1 MSEQTDEK
9 QTFQTK
15 LEKHDNSEATG
26 IYIPFDVEK
35 VFGAKRVP
43 VSGTINGAAFRSTI
57 HRMRGRYL
65 MAVPKQLRE
74 AANAKGGDTI
84 EVMMRRDMQPRI
96 IEPTEDLAK
105 ALNEDL
111 DAKAVWEKLSYT
123 HKKEY
128 VLAIENAKKAGTRS
142 RRIEK
147 TVEELLKKKILLE
160 K

>member
-9 QTFQTK
+9 QTFQTT

-43 VSGTINGAAFRSTI
+43 VRGTINGAEFRSTI
-57 HRMRGRYL
+57 MRMNGRFM
-65 MAVPKQLRE
+65 MAVPQKLRE

-84 EVMMRRDMQPRI
+84 EVVIERDAEQRI

-105 ALNEDL
+105 ALNENS
-111 DAKAVWEKLSYT
+111 DAKSIWEKLSFT

-128 VLAIENAKKAGTRS
+128 VSAIENAKRPETRI
-142 RRIEK
+142 RRLEK
-147 TVEELLKKKILLE
+147 TIEELLKKK
-160 K
+160 KSSN